1 MSVAK
6 ASEATEG
13 TMSAFVIETP
23 WFEFA
28 VLSQIYLPQHCRTRH
43 TEGENWWNMKQGQ
56 WAMPVLVGTAA
67 VPDISLWKRGD
78 KHQRPYCLV
87 PAMNVKVKL
96 L

>member
-1 MSVAK
+1 MTGYGNCIFIYLVLLKCQIYRDEDQMSVAK

-43 TEGENWWNMKQGQ
+43 TEGENW
-56 WAMPVLVGTAA
+56 
-67 VPDISLWKRGD
+67 
-78 KHQRPYCLV
+78 
-87 PAMNVKVKL
+87 
-96 L
+96 

>member
-1 MSVAK
+1 
-6 ASEATEG
+6 
-13 TMSAFVIETP
+13 
-23 WFEFA
+23 
-28 VLSQIYLPQHCRTRH
+28 
-43 TEGENWWNMKQGQ
+43 MKQGQ